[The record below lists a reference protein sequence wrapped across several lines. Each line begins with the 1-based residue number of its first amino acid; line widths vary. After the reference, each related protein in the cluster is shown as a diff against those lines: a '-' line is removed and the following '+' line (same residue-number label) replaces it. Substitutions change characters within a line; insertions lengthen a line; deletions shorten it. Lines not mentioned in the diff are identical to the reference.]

1 MVDLSDTTAGA
12 ISRLDAAIGR
22 RGSALVL
29 KRGDVSAPSVMVT
42 VKGYEN
48 DIDPAKFV
56 GNSKQG
62 DSLIILSPTGLG
74 AYGEPLEG
82 DWTEFGGRTRSVY
95 FVRRKM
101 LANVLVR
108 LELMVRGAP

>member
-1 MVDLSDTTAGA
+1 MVDLSDTPAGA
-12 ISRLDAAIGR
+12 ISRLDAAIAR
-22 RGSALVL
+22 RGSTLVL
-29 KRGDVSAPSVMVT
+29 KRGDISAPSATVT
-42 VKGYEN
+42 VKGYET
-48 DIDPAKFV
+48 DIDPTKFV

-74 AYGEPLEG
+74 AFGEPLED
-82 DWTEFGGRTRSVY
+82 DWTELGGRTRSVY